1 MKNKKHQ
8 ERLKNE
14 KVHAKY
20 VESYIGQIWGVV
32 FIIIFEPDKL
42 YF

>member
-1 MKNKKHQ
+1 MKNKNAPR
-8 ERLKNE
+8 EIKNE

-20 VESYIGQIWGVV
+20 VESYIRQIWGVV